1 MTEKLTFPQW
11 DEIAPKIEIEEDDEI
26 SEEEFAK
33 GFLCIDCGKDTID
46 DECYMVTDELWAAS
60 GVGPDG
66 GMLCL
71 ACLERR
77 TGRELTL
84 ADFTAIA

>member
-1 MTEKLTFPQW
+1 MTENLTFSQW

-26 SEEEFAK
+26 SEEEIAK
-33 GFLCIDCGKDTID
+33 KFLCIDCGKDTID
-46 DECYMVTDELWAAS
+46 DEYSRVTDELWVAS

-77 TGRELTL
+77 TGHERTL

>member
-26 SEEEFAK
+26 SEEEIAK
-33 GFLCIDCGKDTID
+33 RFLCIDCGKDTID

-60 GVGPDG
+60 GVGPMAG
-66 GMLCL
+66 CSASPALKGAL
-71 ACLERR
+71 AASLPWPISQR
-77 TGRELTL
+77 
-84 ADFTAIA
+84 